1 LEKSSRAAI
10 RGILTLIFLFAG
22 SVQVVHG
29 DVYVHEDQITFQ
41 WQPASGCVDRYEFYV
56 SKDGG
61 SYRRFS
67 SSIRPDGTRPLQ
79 YVLAVEDSS
88 VYQVRV
94 RAVCDSY
101 GPGPYSDP
109 SDRVIVF
116 LSGSA
121 RDTDGDRMPDAWELA
136 NGLDPFDPGDA
147 AEDADSDLLSN
158 RQEYQNR
165 TDPWDPDSD
174 QDGVTDWEEVA
185 AGMDPMDPAD
195 NRPLA
200 NAGPDQERN
209 PYVSIALKGSDS
221 WDPNG
226 DPLSFSWAQEAGP
239 SVGLSKADQ
248 AICRFVPT
256 ESGDYVFSLV
266 VSDGRATSQP
276 DEVMIRVR
284 AVDSVPV
291 AMAGRDFRAP
301 IGGPVILDG
310 SGSYDPDGIPLG
322 YSWRQRGGPAAV
334 SLDDP
339 ASESPRFFAPSLG
352 TYILE
357 LTVDNGQA
365 LSAPDRVTVVVVS
378 KLSPGDVYPQGS
390 PDGVLTHGDGIMIW
404 WIFLSILEPTP
415 EEFFSLD
422 VGPMKIVDGSQSP
435 IWIRLQPDGRLD
447 ATDGNVLSGIFKG
460 TYRSVGWEFDAE

>member
-1 LEKSSRAAI
+1 MEKSSRAAI
-10 RGILTLIFLFAG
+10 RGLLTLIFLFAG

-29 DVYVHEDQITFQ
+29 NVYVHEEQITFQ
-41 WQPASGCVDRYEFYV
+41 WQRASGCVDRYEFHV
-56 SKDGG
+56 SKNGA
-61 SYRRFS
+61 SYRRVS
-67 SSIRPDGTRPLQ
+67 NSIYPNGTRPLQ
-79 YVLAVEDSS
+79 YVLTVEDSS

-94 RAVCDSY
+94 RAMCDSY

-116 LSGSA
+116 LNGSPT
-121 RDTDGDRMPDAWELA
+121 DTDGDQMPDAWEVIQ
-136 NGLDPFDPGDA
+136 GLDPYDPEDAEGDA
-147 AEDADSDLLSN
+147 DNDSLSN
-158 RQEYQNR
+158 QDEYLNG
-165 TDPWDPDSD
+165 TDPWEPDSD
-174 QDGVTDWEEVA
+174 QDGVTDWEELS
-185 AGMDPMDPAD
+185 AGMDPLDAAD
-195 NRPLA
+195 NRPVA
-200 NAGPDQERN
+200 DAGPDQTSN
-209 PYVSIALKGSDS
+209 PNVTLTLRGSKS

-239 SVGLSKADQ
+239 PVDLSRANQ
-248 AICRFVPT
+248 VTCRFLPT

-390 PDGVLTHGDGIMIW
+390 PDGVLTPGDGLVIW

-415 EEFFSLD
+415 EEFLSLD

-435 IWIRLQPDGRLD
+435 IWVRLQPDGRLD
-447 ATDGNVLSGIFKG
+447 ATDRNVLRGIFKG
-460 TYRSVGWEFDAE
+460 THRAVGWEFDGE